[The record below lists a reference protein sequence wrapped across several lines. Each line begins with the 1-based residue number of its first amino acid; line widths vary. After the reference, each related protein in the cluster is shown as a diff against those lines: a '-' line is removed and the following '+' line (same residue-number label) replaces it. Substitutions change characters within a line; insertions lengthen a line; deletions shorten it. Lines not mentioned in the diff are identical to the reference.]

1 MTIPIGYSVNDFY
14 YMDTA
19 TDGVCKGYDGTRM
32 SSVPCD
38 QNRSSAESLQS
49 VRTELTVI
57 KDKYSDTLMLY
68 NRELIVTVNMIFG
81 VCMLIYYIYVNR
93 EVLPTIPKSMAD
105 IKLPNIEIPKAIP
118 LMSVAK

>member
-1 MTIPIGYSVNDFY
+1 
-14 YMDTA
+14 MDTA
-19 TDGVCKGYDGTRM
+19 TDGVCKGYDGTRR

-38 QNRSSAESLQS
+38 QNRSSVESLQS